1 MNVNN
6 CRIPSFLIAILV
18 IALSSLIS
26 HSVIAQSS
34 SLDLSSLFGSSSS
47 TSDKDQF
54 TNITPNQTSGKSKF
68 TNSEYGF
75 EFEFPS
81 NWEVLSPYSSGLN
94 MEGIPVQVASV
105 RSTVDDGIHDLVTI
119 SVLKPSRYLDT
130 DAMQVRTSNLSPQEH
145 AKIVTDLLPEYG
157 FKVIRENPVTV
168 GGLPAYR
175 IEYMTYNY
183 DTEVFVVKQDG
194 TMYKL
199 EFGTPPLRA
208 PESLPIFNQMVD
220 SFKFVNSSSITNN
233 TQPVE
238 SKQNSSQSAI
248 NNSRQNSPLASLTS
262 NNIDSTSL
270 GPVAEVQEFNQDTGN
285 GPICCD
291 VRASSPGQVS
301 APTASTDIPTTDDAT
316 GVSTNNDDE
325 NDDNNDRNNDN
336 DENDDD

>member
-1 MNVNN
+1 MNVNIG
-6 CRIPSFLIAILV
+6 RISSILV
-18 IALSSLIS
+18 TVLVMALSSWLS
-26 HSVIAQSS
+26 DPVVAQSS
-34 SLDLSSLFGSSSS
+34 SLDLSSLFRGSTS

-94 MEGIPVQVASV
+94 MEGIPVQVASI

-145 AKIVTDLLPEYG
+145 AKIVTDLLPEHG

-183 DTEVFVVKQDG
+183 DTEVFVVKPDG
-194 TMYKL
+194 IMYKL

-208 PESLPIFNQMVD
+208 PESLPIFNQIVD
-220 SFKFVNSSSITNN
+220 SFKFVNSSSIANN
-233 TQPVE
+233 TQLVE
-238 SKQNSSQSAI
+238 SKQNSTQSSN
-248 NNSRQNSPLASLTS
+248 NNSRQNSPLTSLTS

-270 GPVAEVQEFNQDTGN
+270 GPVAQIQEFNQDTGN

-291 VRASSPGQVS
+291 VSGSSSGQLSAS
-301 APTASTDIPTTDDAT
+301 AASTDVPTTDSGRSNDDDN
-316 GVSTNNDDE
+316 GDDNDDRNNRDEDNDDE
-325 NDDNNDRNNDN
+325 NN
-336 DENDDD
+336 